1 MGLWGRR
8 VAFVVAA
15 LLVAA
20 GCNDGNSGPS
30 GDEAPPSRESELASG
45 GETDARLPCLPADL
59 FQFDDRAGAQTPAAA
74 PRDAAI
80 YFDVSLAN
88 VGYGAPELQQGYS
101 SLPYRNL
108 VSALF
113 DLQQTGMNLELNGFA
128 ATLEPVTGPALTAL
142 ARGDARCAL
151 RDAASCQRTD
161 LRLPFEAIRSDLDRP
176 SIIVSDLMF
185 RDPDLFN
192 PGPMNLSHTIRAAVA
207 AGKSIGVIGI
217 KAPFRGALYDMPGAV
232 RVWEDARRVEG
243 RRVFSPVRY
252 MPIFV
257 MIIGTNA
264 EIDYFRRHIE
274 RHVFDGQRVEHEFS
288 RFTPE
293 LLREAASLVQLT
305 ARGLEAP
312 HLSPAFFI
320 RPEGQAADLL
330 QLRLDRRSLR
340 ELHAGQIRDQGA
352 VQPGASPLRIRF
364 PIDDKFWP
372 GSALTGAVSVSVQA
386 YQSWALRQNQTCQS
400 EWEPLALPTL
410 AGALGAARRDPQTGE
425 GHATVNLDDEV
436 WLNVDSRYI
445 HLVHFSLSLDPEPGA
460 AAAPEWMRQW
470 SFEAADADRLRVAP
484 PEFFP
489 ILNLSALGRI
499 LDREVREA
507 ARSEA
512 LGEGAVYLEIR

>member
-1 MGLWGRR
+1 MGLWGR
-8 VAFVVAA
+8 VALIVAVS
-15 LLVAA
+15 LFAA
-20 GCNDGNSGPS
+20 GCGSSES
-30 GDEAPPSRESELASG
+30 GDETG
-45 GETDARLPCLPADL
+45 GESGDEFGEASLSCLPEGIFRFEERTAR
-59 FQFDDRAGAQTPAAA
+59 QASTAA
-74 PRDAAI
+74 PRGVDI

-88 VGYGAPELQQGYS
+88 VGYGAPELEQGYS

-113 DLQQTGMNLELNGFA
+113 DLQQTGMDVELNGFA
-128 ATLEPVTGPALTAL
+128 ATLEPVEGPALTAL
-142 ARGDARCAL
+142 ARGEARCAL
-151 RDAASCQRTD
+151 REAASCQRTD

-252 MPIFV
+252 MPLFV

-264 EIDYFRRHIE
+264 EIDYLRSHIA
-274 RHVFDGQRVEHEFS
+274 RHVFDGQSVEHRFS

-293 LLREAASLVQLT
+293 LLRDAAALVQVAAPGMET
-305 ARGLEAP
+305 P

-320 RPEGQAADLL
+320 RPEGVGAELL

-340 ELHAGQIRDQGA
+340 ELHAGQIREQGA
-352 VQPGASPLRIRF
+352 VQPGASPLHIRF
-364 PIDDKFWP
+364 PIDDKFWE
-372 GSALTGAVSVSVQA
+372 GSALTGAVRLSVQT
-386 YQSWALRQNQTCQS
+386 YQSWSLRQNQTCQS
-400 EWEPLALPTL
+400 DWEPLALPAS
-410 AGALGAARRDPQTGE
+410 AGALGAARRDPQTGQ

-436 WLNVDSRYI
+436 WLNVDSRYV
-445 HLVHFSLSLDPEPGA
+445 HLVHFSLSLEPEPGA
-460 AAAPEWMRQW
+460 ASAPEWMRQW
-470 SFEAADADRLRVAP
+470 SFEPADADRLRESP

-489 ILNLSALGRI
+489 ILSLSSLGRI

-507 ARSEA
+507 ARSED
-512 LGEGAVYLEIR
+512 LGEGAVYIEIR